1 MAKRSHEP
9 IFWSLFGAGGVIAAL
24 VLPVLV
30 VITGILWPLGLMPGD
45 ALGYER
51 MHAFASSVIGPPVL
65 FAVIVFTL
73 WHAAHRIFHSLHDLG
88 VHRGLGLWKLICY
101 GAAFLG
107 TVGVS
112 VTLAMLQFS

>member
-30 VITGILWPLGLMPGD
+30 AITGILWPLGLMPAE
-45 ALGYER
+45 ALSYER
-51 MHAFASSVIGPPVL
+51 MRGFAESLFGPPVL
-65 FAVIVFTL
+65 FAVISFTL

-88 VHRGLGLWKLICY
+88 VHRGLGVWKLVCY

-107 TVGVS
+107 TAWVS
-112 VTLAMLQFS
+112 VTLATLQF